1 MDLILKRPLA
11 MIHQLQRQH
20 SFLTIENVK
29 EILDE
34 TVLFLNTTNNRANGL
49 HELATICHE
58 LASVHMLIPFDNIEI
73 IKHEFFIILGR
84 TFEMLLSKAR
94 LISMTKADEQYFYDL
109 SYFIVNLCLHKNI
122 AASNFFI
129 ANNEKLNPNNEE
141 KYDPVSYQ
149 KIFFTKSFFQKF
161 IKIITHDLII
171 NDYQPFHVK
180 YKVTHSLLRLCIE
193 LNEIDH
199 SLLIDPIIQC
209 LNSNFYFNTFKT
221 IDLRQAIFNP
231 KQLFFICECP
241 EFIIQRCLKQQD
253 QLSNLLCLPMLEYSR
268 DILRQHLPVSLE
280 GEDLENIV
288 CIRGAKIQAISLHI
302 KLLNH
307 FALTPTTRKYFIGK
321 NRRIIDQMVMILSQ
335 PSLIDSVTH
344 NHQLFHADVG
354 MVSYAITL
362 LYNLIFEKK
371 IFFRLKENETI
382 LDACYRLQKANDQT
396 IKFGSY
402 TLSAI
407 LKQKDIDE
415 INNPSK
421 TAQTYLFY
429 IENMIDEPSRIYHGV
444 KLNGVLTNLEI
455 IVQNDQIKEEIANDD
470 QGIQLIAKCA
480 YGKDFDDDIRH
491 PALRIILSVSFA
503 GDVAIEKI
511 KNIDPLLDY
520 VHDEFISNNAK
531 QRWTANAIQWKI
543 DEEKK
548 FIKNQEE
555 NKEKDQEI
563 IEYIKPSV
571 KFDES
576 KALYQYIRGDHR
588 FDLSDFQIEDTHVM
602 ISYCLDDKEICDQI
616 FDKLKTVKHYQLWMN
631 KQYLHSANPEVVASA
646 MEKADIVI
654 MCFSNKYRESS
665 VCRLEG
671 EYAHKR
677 KRPFIP
683 SYARNQANMM
693 QVLQAGKRKSVV
705 KILYMPTVS
714 AKRVMAQKNT
724 KFSTTPSKK
733 TNTVSKSTT
742 TKPSPKPTNIQIQ
755 STTNNILLEQ
765 SHFQVS
771 EKFIIFW
778 LESNLNNLNEK
789 LISQIRS
796 IVNTIKF
803 FTDIDQ
809 CVKTLIEI
817 KDVKIFLIVSNSL
830 AQQIVPVAQQFIQVD
845 SIYIFSNHKS
855 INEQWSKAYIKIKG
869 NFNQIEAL
877 CNVLKERVHQL
888 NNDFIPIS
896 IVPESSI
903 DNLNS
908 VDPLFMYFQL
918 FKENILTIE
927 YDYEMEQQ
935 QLVDYCRPRYQETEK
950 DTKIFDQFKQIENW
964 LWEVNLIL
972 TGDKDPLLTRLTD
985 HMRLSLGDGN
995 GWRRL
1000 GQLMIKMGEFKK
1012 AEEIYNTLLKRISCD
1027 DKTECAFL
1035 HNQLGYVCKQ
1045 QGDLAEAL
1053 SNYTH
1058 SLEISQSSMSSND
1071 PRLSSTYSNIGGI
1084 LKKQGELDRALKYY
1098 EHALKIDLGMP
1109 EPNPLETAIDYNN
1122 IGSVFDDQK
1131 KYPEALKNY
1140 KEALE
1145 IKRDYLPPHHPS
1157 LATTYSNIGLV
1168 YRNMDDSSTALL
1180 YYQQALEIQKK
1191 SLLSNHPSLIVTHG
1205 NMAGA
1210 LESLKRYNE
1219 AIEHAQRAVD
1229 IAKHAFGPNHAEW
1242 QKREKYLEELQRKY

>member
-1 MDLILKRPLA
+1 
-11 MIHQLQRQH
+11 
-20 SFLTIENVK
+20 
-29 EILDE
+29 
-34 TVLFLNTTNNRANGL
+34 
-49 HELATICHE
+49 
-58 LASVHMLIPFDNIEI
+58 
-73 IKHEFFIILGR
+73 
-84 TFEMLLSKAR
+84 
-94 LISMTKADEQYFYDL
+94 
-109 SYFIVNLCLHKNI
+109 
-122 AASNFFI
+122 
-129 ANNEKLNPNNEE
+129 
-141 KYDPVSYQ
+141 
-149 KIFFTKSFFQKF
+149 
-161 IKIITHDLII
+161 
-171 NDYQPFHVK
+171 
-180 YKVTHSLLRLCIE
+180 
-193 LNEIDH
+193 
-199 SLLIDPIIQC
+199 
-209 LNSNFYFNTFKT
+209 
-221 IDLRQAIFNP
+221 
-231 KQLFFICECP
+231 
-241 EFIIQRCLKQQD
+241 
-253 QLSNLLCLPMLEYSR
+253 
-268 DILRQHLPVSLE
+268 
-280 GEDLENIV
+280 
-288 CIRGAKIQAISLHI
+288 
-302 KLLNH
+302 
-307 FALTPTTRKYFIGK
+307 
-321 NRRIIDQMVMILSQ
+321 
-335 PSLIDSVTH
+335 
-344 NHQLFHADVG
+344 
-354 MVSYAITL
+354 
-362 LYNLIFEKK
+362 
-371 IFFRLKENETI
+371 
-382 LDACYRLQKANDQT
+382 
-396 IKFGSY
+396 
-402 TLSAI
+402 
-407 LKQKDIDE
+407 
-415 INNPSK
+415 
-421 TAQTYLFY
+421 
-429 IENMIDEPSRIYHGV
+429 
-444 KLNGVLTNLEI
+444 
-455 IVQNDQIKEEIANDD
+455 
-470 QGIQLIAKCA
+470 
-480 YGKDFDDDIRH
+480 
-491 PALRIILSVSFA
+491 
-503 GDVAIEKI
+503 
-511 KNIDPLLDY
+511 
-520 VHDEFISNNAK
+520 
-531 QRWTANAIQWKI
+531 
-543 DEEKK
+543 
-548 FIKNQEE
+548 
-555 NKEKDQEI
+555 
-563 IEYIKPSV
+563 
-571 KFDES
+571 
-576 KALYQYIRGDHR
+576 
-588 FDLSDFQIEDTHVM
+588 
-602 ISYCLDDKEICDQI
+602 
-616 FDKLKTVKHYQLWMN
+616 
-631 KQYLHSANPEVVASA
+631 
-646 MEKADIVI
+646 
-654 MCFSNKYRESS
+654 
-665 VCRLEG
+665 
-671 EYAHKR
+671 
-677 KRPFIP
+677 
-683 SYARNQANMM
+683 
-693 QVLQAGKRKSVV
+693 
-705 KILYMPTVS
+705 
-714 AKRVMAQKNT
+714 MAQKNT
-724 KFSTTPSKK
+724 KFSTTSSKK

-742 TKPSPKPTNIQIQ
+742 TKPSPKPANIQIQ

-765 SHFQVS
+765 SQFQVS

-778 LESNLNNLNEK
+778 LEPNLNNLNEK

-817 KDVKIFLIVSNSL
+817 KDVKVFLIVSNSL

-855 INEQWSKAYIKIKG
+855 INEQWSEAYIKIKG
-869 NFNQIEAL
+869 IFNQIEAL

-927 YDYEMEQQ
+927 YDNEMERQ
-935 QLVDYCRPRYQETEK
+935 QLVDYCRPRYQETENG
-950 DTKIFDQFKQIENW
+950 TKIFDQFKVEYRQKSPIWWYTVECFLYRMLNNALRTVDIELLIKMGFFIQDLHGQIKQLHSELDSNKIPPIVFRGQGMLNDEFAKLKKVKEGGLLSFNYFLSTSTNRMVAIDFAGSNKNKPHLTCILFQIEMNSSISSIPFAPISHLSAIQSEYEILFSMSTVFRIGEIKKLESW
-964 LWEVNLIL
+964 LWEVNLTL
-972 TGDKDPLLTRLTD
+972 TDDNDPLLTRLTD

-1098 EHALKIDLGMP
+1098 EHALKIDLAMP
-1109 EPNPLETAIDYNN
+1109 EPNPLEIAIDYNN

-1242 QKREKYLEELQRKY
+1242 QKREKYLEELQRKC